1 MGTVNLA
8 AAKMLGGGFQE
19 GRLPTIYWKMSTT
32 NTTEVMAM
40 LVAPET
46 SRRSIRRRRLV
57 LNATKWDGFTSGL
70 LLMSLSSPV
79 SSSRDSNE

>member
-8 AAKMLGGGFQE
+8 AAKLLGGGFQE
-19 GRLPTIYWKMSTT
+19 GRFPTIYWTISTT

-40 LVAPET
+40 SVAPET
-46 SRRSIRRRRLV
+46 SWRSIHRRRLV

-70 LLMSLSSPV
+70 LLMSLSSLV
-79 SSSRDSNE
+79 SSSRESNE